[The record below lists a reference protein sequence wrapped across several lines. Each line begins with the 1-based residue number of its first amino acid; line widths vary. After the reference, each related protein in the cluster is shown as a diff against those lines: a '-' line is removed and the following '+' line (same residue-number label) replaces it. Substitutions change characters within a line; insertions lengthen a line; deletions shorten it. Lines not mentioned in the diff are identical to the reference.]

1 MPKRKDLKKILV
13 VGAGPIIIGQA
24 CEFDYSGT
32 QACKALKAKTKKM
45 KIGHRGAN
53 HPVKNLINDRVEI
66 TSQNHGFEVVKESL
80 PKNVEMTHKSLFDN
94 SVEGI
99 KLKNK
104 PVFSVQYH
112 PESNPGPQ
120 DSHYLFNQFIN
131 LVKNAKKKRY

>member
-1 MPKRKDLKKILV
+1 M
-13 VGAGPIIIGQA
+13 
-24 CEFDYSGT
+24 
-32 QACKALKAKTKKM
+32 
-45 KIGHRGAN
+45 GHRGAN
-53 HPVKNLINDRVEI
+53 HPVKNLINNKLEI
-66 TSQNHGFEVVKESL
+66 TSQNHGFEVDKESL
-80 PKNVEMTHKSLFDN
+80 PKYVEMTHKSLFDN

-131 LVKNAKKKRY
+131 EVKKNAKKKRY